1 MNKINYTSNSNV
13 SKGEDEKKPK
23 PDKVVTGEVVVNK
36 KSLGKK
42 VVETFTI
49 EDNRSVVEHLI
60 FDVVVPTTKAL
71 IIDLVTQGLE
81 GKFYGSGVGGRTG
94 SYLGRRGAYTNYSKI
109 TKEPK
114 RQSSTPIT
122 QRDRA
127 DHRFDS
133 VEFESRGEAEL
144 TIDKLT
150 EQIENYDVATVSD
163 LYSAIGL
170 TSDFTDEN
178 WGWTDLRSASIRRS
192 GGRYLLYL
200 PKPQPLD

>member
-1 MNKINYTSNSNV
+1 MSEINYSSNSNT
-13 SKGEDEKKPK
+13 SKGKEEKKIK
-23 PDKVVTGEVVVNK
+23 PEKVVTGDVVVNK

-42 VVETFTI
+42 VIETFTI
-49 EDNRSVVEHLI
+49 EDNRSVMDHLI

-71 IIDLVTQGLE
+71 IIDLVTQGIE
-81 GKFYGSGVGGRTG
+81 RKFYGSGVRGHTG
-94 SYLGRRGAYTNYSKI
+94 SYLGRGGAYTNYSKI
-109 TKEPK
+109 TKEPR
-114 RQSSTPIT
+114 RQTSSPIT
-122 QRDRA
+122 PRDKA

-150 EQIENYDVATVSD
+150 EQIDNYDVATVSD

-178 WGWTDLRSASIRRS
+178 WGWTDLRGANIRRS